1 VVESRCSLR
10 LTRRI
15 AAPPE
20 EVWRALTEPESLRR
34 WLAPRA
40 EGGLES
46 AAELDLA
53 LGSGEPIVAR
63 VREVE
68 HARVLELDWDVG
80 GDPSTVR
87 FELRPD
93 GRGGTVLVLDHARID
108 ERVGMRYL
116 DEWARA
122 IERLQRRLE
131 S

>member
-1 VVESRCSLR
+1 MSQY
-10 LTRRI
+10 RI
-15 AAPPE
+15 VRDYRHSPAK
-20 EVWRALTEPESLRR
+20 VWRALTEPDSLRR

-40 EGGLES
+40 EGGLERG
-46 AAELDLA
+46 AELDLA
-53 LGSGEPIVAR
+53 LGNGEPVVAR

-68 HARVLELDWDVG
+68 HQRVLELDWDVG
-80 GDPSTVR
+80 GDPWTVR

-116 DEWARA
+116 DEWVRA